1 MSDVSPTTM
10 VASDSA
16 VVAARLPPTAAPPES
31 ARRVNFLA
39 ALLLHWLTPRRYGPF
54 LAAGSTGRA
63 VLAAVVGILLLAGVM
78 GGPQLVRELRF
89 FPLGESDG
97 GHAWVR
103 QDMARWILISAA
115 LSTGTSWTWLPFVG
129 ATVTP
134 LAVVLA
140 LLVLATALMPWAAGG
155 DRAWSVWKRS
165 VRNVH
170 WSLTILVPVAVVVA
184 VLRYVDV
191 GWSRWERWPDAVI
204 IVGGII
210 MFVVPVI
217 LLLRMWFVG
226 AHRYVGPPDGPAF
239 APREPLC
246 DDCGYAIVHLP
257 LETRCP
263 ECGLAVRESLPGGR
277 RQATPWVE
285 RRWRPSGLIWLLRL
299 QWQILRRP
307 GFFERLPVHSGI
319 ESARHFWWM
328 TVALM
333 ILVSL
338 AAIRVFAS
346 GIGSPDYSQ
355 SEAMRIAGLLALGGV
370 LATLLL
376 QMLSVF
382 PLCLWAQKRY
392 GIVDY
397 RVSASACC
405 MATPLLWPLLIVLL
419 VCTLAPV
426 LNERRLRGTVVFAL
440 LDHPVS
446 AWLIVAIAGTA
457 LVLLAA
463 VFWFRRVVAALRAV
477 RYANV

>member
-1 MSDVSPTTM
+1 MNGVRPETTG
-10 VASDSA
+10 ASDRA
-16 VVAARLPPTAAPPES
+16 VVAEQLPPTAALPGS
-31 ARRVNFLA
+31 VRRVNFLA
-39 ALLLHWLTPRRYGPF
+39 ALLLHWLAPMRYGPF
-54 LAAGSTGRA
+54 LAAGSTVRA
-63 VLAAVVGILLLAGVM
+63 VLAGAVSIVFLA
-78 GGPQLVRELRF
+78 
-89 FPLGESDG
+89 
-97 GHAWVR
+97 
-103 QDMARWILISAA
+103 
-115 LSTGTSWTWLPFVG
+115 
-129 ATVTP
+129 
-134 LAVVLA
+134 AVVLGLEFLRERQYPPLREMNDERA
-140 LLVLATALMPWAAGG
+140 WIREGLAREILELASFSPKTAWTRVPLAAVAKTPLFFEPVLLIVAILLMPWAAGG

-170 WSLTILVPVAVVVA
+170 WSMTICIPLAIVFAVLKCVPV
-184 VLRYVDV
+184 D
-191 GWSRWERWPDAVI
+191 GDRWRPWPDERF
-204 IVGGII
+204 IVGS
-210 MFVVPVI
+210 FVAFLISLI

-239 APREPLC
+239 APRQPLC
-246 DDCGYAIVHLP
+246 DACGYPIVHLP

-285 RRWRPSGLIWLLRL
+285 RRWQPSGFLWLLRL

-307 GFFERLPVHSGI
+307 AFFERLPVHSGI

-333 ILVSL
+333 VLVSL
-338 AAIRVFAS
+338 VV
-346 GIGSPDYSQ
+346 IGSVLFVVGPESG
-355 SEAMRIAGLLALGGV
+355 AMRIAMALAFGGA
-370 LATLLL
+370 LAILLL
-376 QMLSVF
+376 QMLSMF

-419 VCTLAPV
+419 VCTLAALP
-426 LNERRLRGTVVFAL
+426 NEQWLRETVVFSL
-440 LDHPVS
+440 LDNPVS
-446 AWLIVAIAGTA
+446 AWLIVAIASTI

-463 VFWFRRVVAALRAV
+463 VFWLRRVTAALRAV